1 MTTHGAAGPARPFD
15 AVLCDL
21 DNVIRFFDTSALAA
35 LERAAGLPAGT
46 TAAVAFAPE
55 VDGPLLLGRIT
66 KAQWAAAIAAGLTDR
81 VSAAQAAELAAAM
94 TRAPFRAD
102 PAVVALLRRIR
113 HHMPLVLVTNADLSL
128 EADLRTLGLADLPH
142 HVVSS
147 ARVGVAKPSPGIYE
161 IAADRAGVP
170 PHRCLFV
177 DDREENVTAAAALG
191 MIGLHY
197 RTLADLE
204 RVLSAVLDA

>member
-1 MTTHGAAGPARPFD
+1 MTSHGAAPARPFD

-35 LERAAGLPAGT
+35 LERAAGLPAGA

-66 KAQWAAAIAAGLTDR
+66 KREWAATIAAGLADR
-81 VSAAQAAELAAAM
+81 VSPAQATELAAAM
-94 TRAPFRAD
+94 AHSPFRAD
-102 PAVVALLRRIR
+102 PAVVALLRRLR
-113 HHMPLVLVTNADLSL
+113 PHMPLVLVTNADLGL
-128 EADLRTLGLADLPH
+128 EADLDTLGLSDLPH

-147 ARVGVAKPSPGIYE
+147 ARVCVAKPAREIYE
-161 IAADRAGVP
+161 IAATRAGVP

-191 MIGLHY
+191 MTGLHY

-204 RVLSAVLDA
+204 RALSAVLGG

>member
-1 MTTHGAAGPARPFD
+1 MTPHGAPPARPFD

-21 DNVIRFFDTSALAA
+21 DNVIRFFDTSRLAA
-35 LERAAGLPAGT
+35 LERAAGLPEGA

-66 KAQWAAAIAAGLTDR
+66 KAEWAAAIAAGLTGR
-81 VSAAQAAELAAAM
+81 VSADRARELADAM
-94 TRAPFRAD
+94 AGSPFRAD
-102 PAVVALLRRIR
+102 PAVVALLRRLR
-113 HHMPLVLVTNADLSL
+113 PRMPLVLVTNADLAL
-128 EADLRTLGLADLPH
+128 EADLRTMGLSDLPH

-147 ARVGVAKPSPGIYE
+147 ALVGVAKPDREIYE
-161 IAADRAGVP
+161 IAATRAGVP

-191 MIGLHY
+191 MTGLHY

-204 RVLSAVLDA
+204 QALSAVLDG